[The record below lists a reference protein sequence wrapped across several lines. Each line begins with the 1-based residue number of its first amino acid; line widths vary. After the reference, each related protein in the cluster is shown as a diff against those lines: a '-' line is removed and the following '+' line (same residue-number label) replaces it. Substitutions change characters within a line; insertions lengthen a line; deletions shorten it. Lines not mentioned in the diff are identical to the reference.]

1 MSEPAII
8 LASIIALLLGSIAFT
23 WLLLYVLGRGKKYE

>member
-8 LASIIALLLGSIAFT
+8 LASIVALVLGSIVFV
-23 WLLLYVLGRGKKYE
+23 WVLMYVLGRDKKYE